1 MLRQL
6 MLGLNGRPVL
16 EGYEDGVIPAGYVR
30 VKCDFGAPKHGTEIH
45 MYDKNPFFNVYYDE
59 STHIFRPREKPVENK
74 GKEGLGN
81 MWIGNIFEIG
91 EGVTGLEIGQRVA
104 GYGNLKNTHTVLADA
119 VLPMPETMTWKEAV
133 CYDPLQF
140 AIGGIRDGQ
149 VRLGDKVLIS
159 GLGAIGLM
167 AAQAA
172 KLAGASFVAVT
183 DPIEKRRN
191 AALENGADIAF
202 DPVKE
207 DFGLILRDMTGG
219 VGMDVV
225 IETSGNY
232 RAVEQGLRAAA
243 YGGNFAMVGWLN
255 ECHVPI
261 NLGYEGHFN
270 QCHFYFSRACSDPN
284 NDYPRWSFKR
294 IRAEAWELL
303 CQGRF
308 KRENIVDPVVDFDTC
323 DNSYIHYI
331 VENPEES
338 VKMGVRFS

>member
-1 MLRQL
+1 
-6 MLGLNGRPVL
+6 
-16 EGYEDGVIPAGYVR
+16 
-30 VKCDFGAPKHGTEIH
+30 
-45 MYDKNPFFNVYYDE
+45 
-59 STHIFRPREKPVENK
+59 
-74 GKEGLGN
+74 

-140 AIGGIRDGQ
+140 AIGGIRDGH

-294 IRAEAWELL
+294 IRTEAWELL

-308 KRENIVDPVVDFDTC
+308 KCENIVDPVVDFDTC